1 VSGDLKNKALDI
13 AQRYCGMTP
22 KDLGVETYAQMQEKM
37 ANELMEFGKRF
48 GKRNIIIIDDHNIES
63 MNIGMR
69 AIGERASDLG
79 FANNKIKDYSLFNTP
94 IEQHERGCLITNF
107 SKIKTNELIVK
118 TKKLKSEVDEVKEQ
132 GTRGIT
138 NNRKSKVRKKAKNGK
153 KRK

>member
-1 VSGDLKNKALDI
+1 MSVDLLKNKALDI

-48 GKRNIIIIDDHNIES
+48 GKRNNIES
-63 MNIGMR
+63 MTIGMR
-69 AIGERASDLG
+69 AIGEIASDLG

>member
-1 VSGDLKNKALDI
+1 VSVDLLKNKALDI

-48 GKRNIIIIDDHNIES
+48 GKRNNIES
-63 MNIGMR
+63 MTIGMR
-69 AIGERASDLG
+69 AIGEIASDLG

>member
-1 VSGDLKNKALDI
+1 MSGDLKNKALDI

-48 GKRNIIIIDDHNIES
+48 GKRNNIES
-63 MNIGMR
+63 MTIGMR
-69 AIGERASDLG
+69 AIGEIASDLG